1 MVIQGL
7 YFGKNG
13 SCIEKVSQD
22 SGTLSLLAKGGSTE
36 IMMQN
41 IQGEKIF
48 MIEPGDDSDIMEF
61 MYIIEGSLVEYGDDK
76 NIVLSTGDYFYVNG
90 LKSTVH
96 FETLE
101 EVKLLYITNQ
111 PIFQY
116 LSNTIKDLMDIVK
129 KFEEKDVYTKDHS
142 SRLQYYCLKIARKL
156 KISKDNLENIAL
168 SAYFHDLGKINVP
181 DYILNKPGK
190 LAEEEFEKIKKH
202 PEDGFNMV
210 KATMLRPVAEIIKQ
224 HHERLDGSGY
234 PLGLKGKEILI
245 EARIIAV
252 VDSYDAMTSDRSYRK
267 AVTPKD
273 AMDDLWSLSGTKYDE
288 DVVNALEEVLIEEGV
303 LHEK

>member
-7 YFGKNG
+7 YFGTND

-48 MIEPGDDSDIMEF
+48 MIEPGDDPDIMEF
-61 MYIIEGSLVEYGDDK
+61 IYIIEGSLVKCGKEE
-76 NIVLSTGDYFYVNG
+76 NIVLSKGDYFYVNH
-90 LKSTVH
+90 LKNTVH

-101 EVKLLYITNQ
+101 DVKLLYITNQ

-156 KISKDNLENIAL
+156 KISNDNLESIAL

-190 LAEEEFEKIKKH
+190 LTDEEFEKIKKH

-210 KATMLRPVAEIIKQ
+210 KETMLRPVAEIIKQ

-234 PLGLKGKEILI
+234 PLGLKGEDILI

-267 AVTPKD
+267 AVTSKE
-273 AMDDLWSLSGTKYDE
+273 AMEDLWSLSGTKYDE
-288 DVVNALEEVLIEEGV
+288 DVVKALEEVLIEEGI
-303 LHEK
+303 LHGN